1 MSPLKKNKQKNMMKD
16 VAEYHQYVLDKLI
29 QSTEVIYSP
38 KLDYSD
44 SWFFIQYPYQCNQS
58 TNIKSFDHPFSL
70 SEFDVYVQDNY
81 GITKEE
87 VSAVWKAYK
96 KYIFGLSREI
106 ERRGPNDVD
115 LVT

>member
-1 MSPLKKNKQKNMMKD
+1 MKNKE
-16 VAEYHQYVLDKLI
+16 EYHRYVLDKLI
-29 QSTEVIYSP
+29 ESTEVIYSP

-44 SWFFIQYPYQCNQS
+44 SWFFIQYPYQCNP
-58 TNIKSFDHPFSL
+58 TVIAAFDHPFSL

-87 VSAVWKAYK
+87 VPAVWKAYK
-96 KYIFGLSREI
+96 KYIFGLSNEI
-106 ERRGPNDVD
+106 ERRGPNNVD

>member
-1 MSPLKKNKQKNMMKD
+1 MKNKE
-16 VAEYHQYVLDKLI
+16 EYHRYVLDKLI
-29 QSTEVIYSP
+29 ETTEVIYSP

-44 SWFFIQYPYQCNQS
+44 SWFFIQYPYQCNPIMS
-58 TNIKSFDHPFSL
+58 ESLDHPFSL

-87 VSAVWKAYK
+87 VPAVWKAYK

-106 ERRGPNDVD
+106 ERKGPNNVD

>member
-1 MSPLKKNKQKNMMKD
+1 MSKQKNIMKD
-16 VAEYHQYVLDKLI
+16 VGVYHRYVLDKLI
-29 QSTEVIYSP
+29 ETTEVIYSP

-44 SWFFIQYPYQCNQS
+44 SWFFIQYPYQCNP
-58 TNIKSFDHPFSL
+58 TVIAAFDHPFSL
-70 SEFDVYVQDNY
+70 SEFDVYVQDTY

-87 VSAVWKAYK
+87 VPAVWKAYK

>member
-1 MSPLKKNKQKNMMKD
+1 MKNKE
-16 VAEYHQYVLDKLI
+16 EYHRYVLDKLI
-29 QSTEVIYSP
+29 ETTEVIYSP

-44 SWFFIQYPYQCNQS
+44 SWFYIQYPYQRNPIIS
-58 TNIKSFDHPFSL
+58 ESLDHPFSL
-70 SEFDVYVQDNY
+70 WEFDVYVQDNY

-87 VSAVWKAYK
+87 VPAVWKAYK